1 MALKMKPMK
10 KVLKTKKERNLH
22 RNLQLNTKQETQIR
36 LAALQKATELQK
48 TLAKIRTASP
58 KLPREDLFWIP
69 DNKKVSVVYL
79 VFNPDGQVIS
89 TKSHTCLRNEGIKD
103 ISNNIGGKDPV
114 PDSKTAKSTEKKTE
128 SLDLDPDSRSDAQN
142 EPVDSVSR
150 GSGGSSARKEEK
162 SSQPFIVLSQ
172 DEYAEHHSSIMHCRV
187 DCSGCRVSSLDVDGV
202 IKIWSIDGI
211 IQTKASAISKSALLS
226 LEWATK
232 RDRLSEDPAGFQ
244 SI

>member
-69 DNKKVSVVYL
+69 DNK
-79 VFNPDGQVIS
+79 
-89 TKSHTCLRNEGIKD
+89 KSHTCLRNEGIKD

-232 RDRLSEDPAGFQ
+232 RDRLMGCKWTARQNCPNEDFFVPSAV
-244 SI
+244 